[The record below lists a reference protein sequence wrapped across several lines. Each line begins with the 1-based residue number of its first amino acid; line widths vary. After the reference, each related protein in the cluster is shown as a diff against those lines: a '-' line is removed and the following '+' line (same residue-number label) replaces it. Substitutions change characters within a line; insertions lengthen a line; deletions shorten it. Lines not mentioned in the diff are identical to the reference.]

1 MKARVIVTTLIEKNG
16 KILLGEK
23 PKDVGPYPNT
33 WHLPGGGVDLEN
45 ESLEDAV
52 RREIKEETGLD
63 VENMTRMS
71 FDEDY
76 EPDKHGE
83 MTHYLFLVYKVTP
96 TSMNAKAADDI
107 VRLKWFT
114 KSELKKLALTRP
126 SVKFFQEIRLI
137 LYR

>member
-1 MKARVIVTTLIEKNG
+1 MKARVIVTTLIEKDG
-16 KILLGEK
+16 RILLGEK

-76 EPDKHGE
+76 EPDKRGE

-96 TSMNAKAADDI
+96 TSMNARAADDI
-107 VRLKWFT
+107 VKLKWFE
-114 KSELKKLALTRP
+114 KSELKKLPLTRP
-126 SVKFFQEIRLI
+126 SVKFFQEIGWI
-137 LYR
+137 